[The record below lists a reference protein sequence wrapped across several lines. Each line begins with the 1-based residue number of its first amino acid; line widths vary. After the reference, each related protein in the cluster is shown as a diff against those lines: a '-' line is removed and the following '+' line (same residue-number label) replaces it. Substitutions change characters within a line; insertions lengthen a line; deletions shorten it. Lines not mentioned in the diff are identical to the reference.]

1 MNKERIDEYVQS
13 FLLKLIYDRVKAGA
27 IWEWKLW
34 IVRVYTCVFMKVKT
48 IMKHVV
54 AFIRGCLK
62 LLNTLK
68 LNFMA
73 EAIDLL

>member
-62 LLNTLK
+62 LLNTLT

-73 EAIDLL
+73 EATDLL